1 MMVAI
6 ITNQLEY
13 KKVIKILLLRKIQL
27 NQTNELLI
35 LLLQKI

>member
-6 ITNQLEY
+6 ITNQFEY

>member
-13 KKVIKILLLRKIQL
+13 KKVIKILLLPKIQL

-35 LLLQKI
+35 LLLQNI